1 MQRAEHKTVS
11 VWGLNIR
18 YVQAGEGPVVLL
30 LHGLA
35 ASLLTWYCN
44 IDVLADAG
52 YRVIAPDLPGYGD
65 SDKPGHL
72 DYGPVS
78 AADFVYDFSQEL
90 GLERFSMVGSS
101 AGGLIA
107 GLFALEY
114 PAMVERMVLV
124 GSGGFGRKLS
134 WFLRVMSIPVLG
146 GLVYQPWLNNKMGVS
161 KYLFYQPPAILE
173 ELLPEMDRVKLLP
186 GARTAMLRSVSSS
199 INLWGLRKEAYILE
213 RLKGS
218 EVPLMTVWGAN
229 DIIIPVSHAAAVR
242 RELPEST
249 VRIIPECG
257 HWPQMEKPG
266 QFNPMLTSFLG
277 GGPVPE
283 IRSEAPEES

>member
-1 MQRAEHKTVS
+1 MKRAQYYTAS
-11 VWGLNIR
+11 VWGMNVR
-18 YVQAGEGPVVLL
+18 YVQAGDGPVVLL

-52 YRVIAPDLPGYGD
+52 YRVIAPDLPGHGD

-72 DYGPVS
+72 DYGPDS
-78 AADFVYDFSQEL
+78 AANFVYDFSQEL
-90 GLERFSMVGSS
+90 GLERFSLVGSS

-114 PAMVERMVLV
+114 PKMVEKMVLV
-124 GSGGFGRKLS
+124 GSGGFGREVS
-134 WFLRVMSIPVLG
+134 WFLRVISLPVVG
-146 GLVYQPWLNNKMGVS
+146 DLVYQPWLNNMMGAT
-161 KYLFYQPPAILE
+161 KYLFYRPPAVLK

-186 GARTAMLRSVSSS
+186 GARTAMLRSVRSS
-199 INLWGLRKEAYILE
+199 INLMGLRKEGYILE
-213 RLKGS
+213 RLKDS
-218 EVPLMTVWGAN
+218 PVPLMTVWGAE
-229 DIIIPVSHAAAVR
+229 DIIIPVSHADDVR
-242 RELPEST
+242 RELPDSV
-249 VRIIPECG
+249 VRVIPECG

-277 GGPVPE
+277 GGPVQIPQQ
-283 IRSEAPEES
+283 SS

>member
-283 IRSEAPEES
+283 IQSEAPQES

>member
-1 MQRAEHKTVS
+1 MQRAEHKTLR
-11 VWGLNIR
+11 VWGLTVR
-18 YVQAGEGPVVLL
+18 YVEAGEGPVVLL

-65 SDKPGHL
+65 SDKPSHL
-72 DYGPVS
+72 DYDPES
-78 AADFVYDFSQEL
+78 AANFVYDFSQEL
-90 GLERFSMVGSS
+90 GLDRFHLVGSS

-114 PAMVERMVLV
+114 PEMVEKMVLV
-124 GSGGFGRKLS
+124 GSGGFGRKVS
-134 WFLRVMSIPVLG
+134 WFLRVMSIPVVGDLI
-146 GLVYQPWLNNKMGVS
+146 YQPWLNTRMGVT
-161 KYLFYQPPAILE
+161 KYLFYRPPAILE

-186 GARTAMLRSVSSS
+186 GARAAMLRSMRSS
-199 INLWGLRKEAYILE
+199 INLWGLRKPWYILE

-229 DIIIPVSHAAAVR
+229 DIIIPLSHAEAVR
-242 RELPEST
+242 RELPKSV

-266 QFNPMLTSFLG
+266 QFNPMLTGFLG
-277 GGPVPE
+277 GDPIPVD
-283 IRSEAPEES
+283 RQES